1 MDYKFDQLENN
12 QSEDT
17 KDKYLELKLATVIRD
32 QNENDIPISST
43 INKKNSDLFGSI
55 NNQLFEN
62 VNLTYDFSL
71 DNDMK
76 TINSNSIETEI
87 SLNNFITTFNF
98 IEQRN
103 ELDQLIYFL
112 MSQNIKLM
120 KVLL

>member
-1 MDYKFDQLENN
+1 
-12 QSEDT
+12 
-17 KDKYLELKLATVIRD
+17 
-32 QNENDIPISST
+32 
-43 INKKNSDLFGSI
+43 
-55 NNQLFEN
+55 
-62 VNLTYDFSL
+62 
-71 DNDMK
+71 MK

-87 SLNNFITTFNF
+87 SINNFITTFNF